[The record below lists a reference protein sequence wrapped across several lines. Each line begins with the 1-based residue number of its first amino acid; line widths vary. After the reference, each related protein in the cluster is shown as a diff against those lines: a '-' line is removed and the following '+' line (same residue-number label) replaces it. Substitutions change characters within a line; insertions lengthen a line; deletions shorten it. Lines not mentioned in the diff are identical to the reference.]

1 MYALSK
7 RIKLSSDTQMALQS
21 GNKLGPYEIVSPIG
35 KGGMG
40 EVWKARATRG
50 LIALSRSKVPP
61 RNSPNVLSATRRL
74 LPGFVAGRPELGGNG
89 LLLCWSWLLLAATC
103 FGVVSSV
110 FRYLY
115 LFSFTGIAAAVRCK
129 I

>member
-61 RNSPNVLSATRRL
+61 RNSPNVLSARRRL
-74 LPGFVAGRPELGGNG
+74 LPGFVAGN
-89 LLLCWSWLLLAATC
+89 
-103 FGVVSSV
+103 
-110 FRYLY
+110 
-115 LFSFTGIAAAVRCK
+115 
-129 I
+129 